1 MSIQPSCRLVFFLVW
16 VRPLDSTKMGVVP
29 SLVAV
34 CRRSP
39 HRHLQS
45 CLNCPPVEL
54 SCKRCSSQLDL
65 DVETLKVK
73 GTFPNVDA
81 DDMDAGQERILVGRH
96 HNLERLALGIVALH
110 RSRNKDENEGS

>member
-1 MSIQPSCRLVFFLVW
+1 V
-16 VRPLDSTKMGVVP
+16 
-29 SLVAV
+29 
-34 CRRSP
+34 
-39 HRHLQS
+39 
-45 CLNCPPVEL
+45 
-54 SCKRCSSQLDL
+54 SSWAAFTISRWGTHLDL